1 MIYFQYGARGVNLLE
16 KFINDDLINGI
27 IWDPRFSHKDLIE
40 QRKKYL
46 LKKCHVYLILNSF
59 TMSMKLQY

>member
-16 KFINDDLINGI
+16 KFINDDLIDGI

-40 QRKKYL
+40 QRKKIY
-46 LKKCHVYLILNSF
+46 
-59 TMSMKLQY
+59 